1 MDYLCYLILLFLYKK
16 KKTEARALL
25 HEYNEQFVL
34 INLINFHN

>member
-1 MDYLCYLILLFLYKK
+1 MLLNIVIFVQKR

-34 INLINFHN
+34 VNLL